1 MYLIANVLT
10 FKYLKMHADI
20 PYNTSSKFPKIITL
34 NRFNFLHEEHQ
45 SKRCTLLQVYLCQIL
60 E

>member
-20 PYNTSSKFPKIITL
+20 PYNTSSKFPKK
-34 NRFNFLHEEHQ
+34 NN
-45 SKRCTLLQVYLCQIL
+45 L
-60 E
+60 ESFQLPP